1 MEQVASAPAPAP
13 VEQVA
18 SSPAPAPAPID
29 QVTAAPT
36 VDAPLAGPSAG
47 SDGATAAGT
56 LDSATGSTQPLVE
69 GAAGVTDP
77 LVQSTGDLA
86 SGATQPLVDVTDPLV
101 QSTAGT
107 LDSAT
112 GATQPLVDS
121 AAGVT
126 DPLVQSTAGTLGS
139 ATAAAQPLVDT
150 AAGVTDPLVQ
160 STADLASGATQPLV
174 EGAAVTDPLV
184 QSTGDLASGA
194 TRPLVETT
202 AGVTDPLVHDPL
214 TAAVAGAPDPAL
226 TSAGPNVATAW
237 PMLPVAQPAKAT
249 SPSAV
254 DGGAGELPIDL
265 AAVGAAVGS
274 FEGRML
280 LTGAVM
286 LAVTARVAG
295 SDWGLTPMLNTCGQS
310 VRMSF
315 EAMRLIPCQSAQAL
329 RSVAAPALRGFSF
342 GKDAGSAVAT
352 TSTSA
357 RQSADVHRGGALR
370 MPHAPS
376 WPVPLAGT
384 ALVRMFAVVV
394 AAASA
399 VMALVCGTKDE
410 VEQRRRHEYRGRLHS

>member
-1 MEQVASAPAPAP
+1 
-13 VEQVA
+13 
-18 SSPAPAPAPID
+18 
-29 QVTAAPT
+29 
-36 VDAPLAGPSAG
+36 
-47 SDGATAAGT
+47 
-56 LDSATGSTQPLVE
+56 
-69 GAAGVTDP
+69 VTDP

-86 SGATQPLVDVTDPLV
+86 SGATQPLV
-101 QSTAGT
+101 
-107 LDSAT
+107 
-112 GATQPLVDS
+112 
-121 AAGVT
+121 
-126 DPLVQSTAGTLGS
+126 
-139 ATAAAQPLVDT
+139 
-150 AAGVTDPLVQ
+150 
-160 STADLASGATQPLV
+160 
-174 EGAAVTDPLV
+174 EGAAGVTDPLV

-249 SPSAV
+249 SPSPV
-254 DGGAGELPIDL
+254 DGGFAGELPIDL

>member
-1 MEQVASAPAPAP
+1 QSTGDLAS
-13 VEQVA
+13 
-18 SSPAPAPAPID
+18 
-29 QVTAAPT
+29 
-36 VDAPLAGPSAG
+36 
-47 SDGATAAGT
+47 GA
-56 LDSATGSTQPLVE
+56 TQPLVE
-69 GAAGVTDP
+69 SAAGVADP

-202 AGVTDPLVHDPL
+202 AGVTDRLVHDPL
-214 TAAVAGAPDPAL
+214 TVAVAGAPDPAL
-226 TSAGPNVATAW
+226 ASAGPNVATAW

-249 SPSAV
+249 SPSPV
-254 DGGAGELPIDL
+254 DGGFAGELPIDL